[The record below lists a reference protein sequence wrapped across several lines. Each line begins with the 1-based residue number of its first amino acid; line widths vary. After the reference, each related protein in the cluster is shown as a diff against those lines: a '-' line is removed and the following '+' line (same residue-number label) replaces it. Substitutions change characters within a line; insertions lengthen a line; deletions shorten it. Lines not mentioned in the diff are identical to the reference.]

1 MLLYPILNNTINLVL
16 LRKFKLFG
24 KMPNSNTSIIM
35 KGPKEFWIKNMVCS
49 RCLKVIKQELQE
61 LGVTVL
67 SLELGR
73 LLVEAPKKTSNEI
86 VEAVTTVLHANNFE
100 IVQNEEEML
109 TERIKIILI
118 EQLQELP
125 LHIKVKTSELLAS
138 RLHKDYKTL
147 SRLFSANQQTTIEK
161 YFIKLKIEK
170 VKELI
175 QLKQHS
181 FSDIGYLLDY
191 SSVNHLSRQFK
202 EVVGMSMTDY
212 KNTGNWKRNFYDE
225 II

>member
-1 MLLYPILNNTINLVL
+1 
-16 LRKFKLFG
+16 
-24 KMPNSNTSIIM
+24 M
-35 KGPKEFWIKNMVCS
+35 KGLKEFWIKNMVCS

-73 LLVEAPKKTSNEI
+73 LMVEAPKKTSKEI
-86 VEAVTTVLHANNFE
+86 LEAVTTVLHANDFE
-100 IVQNEEEML
+100 IVQKEEEML
-109 TERIKIILI
+109 VERMKIILI

-138 RLHKDYKTL
+138 SLHKDYKTL
-147 SRLFSANQQTTIEK
+147 SKLFSANEQTTLEK

-175 QLKQHS
+175 QLKQLS

-202 EVVGMSMTDY
+202 EGVGMSMTDY
-212 KNTGNWKRNFYDE
+212 KNTEKWKRNFYDE

>member
-1 MLLYPILNNTINLVL
+1 
-16 LRKFKLFG
+16 
-24 KMPNSNTSIIM
+24 M

-181 FSDIGYLLDY
+181 FSDIGCLLDY

-212 KNTGNWKRNFYDE
+212 KNTEKWKRNFYDE

>member
-1 MLLYPILNNTINLVL
+1 
-16 LRKFKLFG
+16 
-24 KMPNSNTSIIM
+24 MPNSNTSIIM

-86 VEAVTTVLHANNFE
+86 VEAVTTVLHANDFE
-100 IVQNEEEML
+100 IVQKEEEML

-125 LHIKVKTSELLAS
+125 LHIKVKTSELLS
-138 RLHKDYKTL
+138 SGLHRDYKTL
-147 SRLFSANQQTTIEK
+147 SRLFSAQEQTTIEK

-202 EVVGMSMTDY
+202 DVIGVSMTDY
-212 KNTGNWKRNFYDE
+212 KNAEDWKRNFYDE

>member
-1 MLLYPILNNTINLVL
+1 MSV
-16 LRKFKLFG
+16 
-24 KMPNSNTSIIM
+24 
-35 KGPKEFWIKNMVCS
+35 PKEFLIKNMVCS

-73 LLVEAPKKTSNEI
+73 LMVEAPKKTSKEI
-86 VEAVTTVLHANNFE
+86 LEAVTTVLHANDFE
-100 IVQNEEEML
+100 IVQKEDEML
-109 TERIKIILI
+109 VERMKIILI

-138 RLHKDYKTL
+138 SLHKDYKTL
-147 SRLFSANQQTTIEK
+147 SKLFSANEQTTLEK

-175 QLKQHS
+175 QLKQLS

-212 KNTGNWKRNFYDE
+212 KNTEKWKRNFYDE

>member
-1 MLLYPILNNTINLVL
+1 LYPIPNNTINLIL
-16 LRKFKLFG
+16 LRKLQAIWQNA
-24 KMPNSNTSIIM
+24 NSNTSIIM
-35 KGPKEFWIKNMVCS
+35 KGLKEFWIKNMVCS

-73 LLVEAPKKTSNEI
+73 LLVEAPKKTSSEI
-86 VEAVTTVLHANNFE
+86 VNAVTTVLHANDFE
-100 IVQNEEEML
+100 IVQKEDEML
-109 TERIKIILI
+109 VERMKIILI

-138 RLHKDYKTL
+138 SLHKDYKSL
-147 SRLFSANQQTTIEK
+147 SKLFSANEQTTLEK

-175 QLKQHS
+175 QLKQLS

-212 KNTGNWKRNFYDE
+212 KNTENWKRNFYDE

>member
-1 MLLYPILNNTINLVL
+1 
-16 LRKFKLFG
+16 
-24 KMPNSNTSIIM
+24 MPNSNTSIIM
-35 KGPKEFWIKNMVCS
+35 KEPKEFWIKNMVCS
-49 RCLKVIKQELQE
+49 RCLKVIQQELQE
-61 LGVTVL
+61 VGITVL

-86 VEAVTTVLHANNFE
+86 VEAVTTVLHANDFE
-100 IVQNEEEML
+100 IVQKEEEML
-109 TERIKIILI
+109 VERMKVILI

-147 SRLFSANQQTTIEK
+147 SKLFSANEQTTLEK

>member
-1 MLLYPILNNTINLVL
+1 
-16 LRKFKLFG
+16 
-24 KMPNSNTSIIM
+24 
-35 KGPKEFWIKNMVCS
+35 MVCN

-73 LLVEAPKKTSNEI
+73 LLVEAPKKTCDEI
-86 VEAVTTVLHANNFE
+86 NTAVTTVLHANDFE
-100 IVQNEEEML
+100 IVQNEDEML

-125 LHIKVKTSELLAS
+125 LLIKVKTSELLAS

-212 KNTGNWKRNFYDE
+212 KNTGSWKRNFYDE

>member
-1 MLLYPILNNTINLVL
+1 M
-16 LRKFKLFG
+16 
-24 KMPNSNTSIIM
+24 SS
-35 KGPKEFWIKNMVCS
+35 PKEFWIKNMVCN

-61 LGVTVL
+61 LGLTVL

-73 LLVEAPKKTSNEI
+73 LLVEATNKTDSNI
-86 VEAVTTVLHANNFE
+86 TGDVTKVLLSNGFE
-100 IVQNEEEML
+100 IVKSEEEML
-109 TERIKIILI
+109 LERIKIILI

-125 LHIKVKTSELLAS
+125 LNIKVKTSELLSSALN
-138 RLHKDYKTL
+138 RDYKTL
-147 SRLFSANQQTTIEK
+147 SKLFSANEKTTIEK
-161 YFIKLKIEK
+161 YFIKLKTEK
-170 VKELI
+170 AKELI

-202 EVVGMSMTDY
+202 DVVGMSMTDY
-212 KNTGNWKRNFYDE
+212 KNAENWKRNFYDE

>member
-1 MLLYPILNNTINLVL
+1 MDLQ
-16 LRKFKLFG
+16 R
-24 KMPNSNTSIIM
+24 
-35 KGPKEFWIKNMVCS
+35 EFWINNMVCS

-86 VEAVTTVLHANNFE
+86 VEAVTTVLHANDFE
-100 IVQNEEEML
+100 IVQKEEEML

-125 LHIKVKTSELLAS
+125 LHIKVKTSELLS
-138 RLHKDYKTL
+138 SGLHRDYKTL
-147 SRLFSANQQTTIEK
+147 SRLFSAQEQTTIEK

-202 EVVGMSMTDY
+202 DVIGVSMTDY
-212 KNTGNWKRNFYDE
+212 KNAEDWKRNFYDE

>member
-1 MLLYPILNNTINLVL
+1 MS
-16 LRKFKLFG
+16 K
-24 KMPNSNTSIIM
+24 
-35 KGPKEFWIKNMVCS
+35 PKEFWIKNMVCN
-49 RCLKVIKQELQE
+49 RCLKVIMQELQE
-61 LGVTVL
+61 LEVTVL

-73 LLVEAPKKTSNEI
+73 LLVEAPNKTDSEI
-86 VEAVTTVLHANNFE
+86 INAVTTVLHANDFE

-109 TERIKIILI
+109 VERIKIILI

-138 RLHKDYKTL
+138 SLHREYKTL
-147 SRLFSANQQTTIEK
+147 SKLFSANQQTTIEK

-202 EVVGMSMTDY
+202 EVIGVSMTDY
-212 KNTGNWKRNFYDE
+212 KNTENWKRNFYDE
-225 II
+225 IM

>member
-1 MLLYPILNNTINLVL
+1 MST
-16 LRKFKLFG
+16 
-24 KMPNSNTSIIM
+24 
-35 KGPKEFWIKNMVCS
+35 PKEFWIKNMVCN

-61 LGVTVL
+61 LGVTIL

-73 LLVEAPKKTSNEI
+73 LLVEAPKKTNKEI
-86 VEAVTTVLHANNFE
+86 VIAVTSVLHTNDFE
-100 IVQNEEEML
+100 IVQTEEEML

-118 EQLQELP
+118 EELQELP

-138 RLHKDYKTL
+138 TLHRDYKTL
-147 SRLFSANQQTTIEK
+147 SKLFSANEKTTIEK

-170 VKELI
+170 AKELI

-181 FSDIGYLLDY
+181 FSDVGYLLDY
-191 SSVNHLSRQFK
+191 SSINHLSRQFK
-202 EVVGMSMTDY
+202 EVVGISMSDY
-212 KNTGNWKRNFYDE
+212 KNTEGWKRNFYDE

>member
-1 MLLYPILNNTINLVL
+1 
-16 LRKFKLFG
+16 
-24 KMPNSNTSIIM
+24 M
-35 KGPKEFWIKNMVCS
+35 KGLKEFWIKNMVCS

-73 LLVEAPKKTSNEI
+73 LLVEAPKKTSSEI
-86 VEAVTTVLHANNFE
+86 VNAVTTVLHANDFE

-202 EVVGMSMTDY
+202 DVIGVSMTDY
-212 KNTGNWKRNFYDE
+212 KNAEDWKRNFYDE

>member
-1 MLLYPILNNTINLVL
+1 MRAPQ
-16 LRKFKLFG
+16 
-24 KMPNSNTSIIM
+24 
-35 KGPKEFWIKNMVCS
+35 EFWIKNMVCS

-61 LGVTVL
+61 LGATVV
-67 SLELGR
+67 SLELGK
-73 LLVEAPKKTSNEI
+73 LQVEAINMTNEEI
-86 VEAVTTVLHANNFE
+86 VKSVSEVLHRNGFE
-100 IVQNEEEML
+100 IVQSDQEML
-109 TERIKIILI
+109 VEKIKIILI
-118 EQLQELP
+118 ELLVDLP
-125 LHIKVKTSELLAS
+125 LHIKVNISELLATA
-138 RLHKDYKTL
+138 LHRDYKTL
-147 SRLFSANQQTTIEK
+147 SKLFSSLEKTTIEK

-202 EVVGMSMTDY
+202 DVVGLSMTDY
-212 KNTGNWKRNFYDE
+212 KNSENWKRSFYDE

>member
-1 MLLYPILNNTINLVL
+1 MST
-16 LRKFKLFG
+16 
-24 KMPNSNTSIIM
+24 T
-35 KGPKEFWIKNMVCS
+35 KEFWIKNMVCN
-49 RCLKVIKQELQE
+49 RCLKVIRQELLE

-73 LLVEAPKKTSNEI
+73 LSVEALGKTNNEI
-86 VEAVTTVLHANNFE
+86 VDIVTNVLHANDFE
-100 IVQNEEEML
+100 IVKTEEDML
-109 TERIKIILI
+109 VERIKIILI
-118 EQLQELP
+118 EELQELP

-138 RLHKDYKTL
+138 TLHRDYKTL
-147 SRLFSANQQTTIEK
+147 SKLFSANEKTTIEK

-170 VKELI
+170 AKELI

-181 FSDIGYLLDY
+181 FSDVGYMLDY

-202 EVVGMSMTDY
+202 DVVGMSMTDY
-212 KNTGNWKRNFYDE
+212 KNTQNWKRSFYDE

>member
-1 MLLYPILNNTINLVL
+1 MS
-16 LRKFKLFG
+16 K
-24 KMPNSNTSIIM
+24 
-35 KGPKEFWIKNMVCS
+35 PKEFWIKNMVCN
-49 RCLKVIKQELQE
+49 RCLKVIMQELQE
-61 LGVTVL
+61 LEVTVL

-73 LLVEAPKKTSNEI
+73 LLVEAPNKTDNEI
-86 VEAVTTVLHANNFE
+86 INAVTTVLHANDFE

-109 TERIKIILI
+109 VERIKIILI

-138 RLHKDYKTL
+138 SLHREYKTL
-147 SRLFSANQQTTIEK
+147 SKLFSANQQTTIEK

-202 EVVGMSMTDY
+202 EVIGVSMTDY
-212 KNTGNWKRNFYDE
+212 KNTENWKRNFYDE
-225 II
+225 IM

>member
-1 MLLYPILNNTINLVL
+1 
-16 LRKFKLFG
+16 
-24 KMPNSNTSIIM
+24 M
-35 KGPKEFWIKNMVCS
+35 KEPKEFWIKNMVCN

-61 LGVTVL
+61 LDVTVL

-73 LLVEAPKKTSNEI
+73 LLVEASNKTNNEI
-86 VEAVTTVLHANNFE
+86 IEAVTAVLHANDFE
-100 IVQNEEEML
+100 IVESEDELL

-125 LHIKVKTSELLAS
+125 LHIKIKISELLAS
-138 RLHKDYKTL
+138 SLHRDYKIL
-147 SRLFSANQQTTIEK
+147 SKLFSTNEKTTIEK

-170 VKELI
+170 VRELI
-175 QLKQHS
+175 QLKQYS

-191 SSVNHLSRQFK
+191 SSINHLSRQFK
-202 EVVGMSMTDY
+202 EVVGMSMNDY
-212 KNTGNWKRNFYDE
+212 KNTENWKQNFYDE

>member
-1 MLLYPILNNTINLVL
+1 MA
-16 LRKFKLFG
+16 
-24 KMPNSNTSIIM
+24 NSSISIIM
-35 KGPKEFWIKNMVCS
+35 KGLKEFWIKNMVCS

-73 LLVEAPKKTSNEI
+73 LLVEAPKKTSKEI
-86 VEAVTTVLHANNFE
+86 LEAVTTVLHANDFE
-100 IVQNEEEML
+100 IVQKEEEML
-109 TERIKIILI
+109 VERMKIILI

-138 RLHKDYKTL
+138 SLHKDYKTL
-147 SRLFSANQQTTIEK
+147 SKLFSANEQTTLEK

-175 QLKQHS
+175 QLKQLS

-212 KNTGNWKRNFYDE
+212 KNTEKWKRNFYDE

>member
-1 MLLYPILNNTINLVL
+1 MSQPI
-16 LRKFKLFG
+16 
-24 KMPNSNTSIIM
+24 
-35 KGPKEFWIKNMVCS
+35 EFWIKNMVCS

-61 LGVTVL
+61 LGVNIL

-73 LLVEAPKKTSNEI
+73 LLVEAPKKTSDKIINDI
-86 VEAVTTVLHANNFE
+86 TNILHANNFE
-100 IVQNEEEML
+100 IVKSEEEML
-109 TERIKIILI
+109 VERIKIILI

-125 LHIKVKTSELLAS
+125 LHIKVKTSELLS
-138 RLHKDYKTL
+138 SELHRDYKNL
-147 SRLFSANQQTTIEK
+147 SKLFSSMEEITIEK

-181 FSDIGYLLDY
+181 FSDIGHLLDY

-202 EVVGMSMTDY
+202 EVIGMSMTDY
-212 KNTGNWKRNFYDE
+212 KNTENWKRSFYDE

>member
-1 MLLYPILNNTINLVL
+1 MS
-16 LRKFKLFG
+16 K
-24 KMPNSNTSIIM
+24 
-35 KGPKEFWIKNMVCS
+35 PKEFWIKNMVCN
-49 RCLKVIKQELQE
+49 RCLKVIMQELQE
-61 LGVTVL
+61 LEVTVI

-73 LLVEAPKKTSNEI
+73 LLVEAPNKTDNEI
-86 VEAVTTVLHANNFE
+86 INAVTTVLHANDFE

-109 TERIKIILI
+109 VERIKIILI

-138 RLHKDYKTL
+138 SLHREYKTL
-147 SRLFSANQQTTIEK
+147 SKLFSANQQTTIEK

-202 EVVGMSMTDY
+202 EVIGVSMTDY
-212 KNTGNWKRNFYDE
+212 KNTENWKRNFYDE
-225 II
+225 IM

>member
-1 MLLYPILNNTINLVL
+1 MIT
-16 LRKFKLFG
+16 
-24 KMPNSNTSIIM
+24 MSTS
-35 KGPKEFWIKNMVCS
+35 KEFWIKNMVCS
-49 RCLKVIKQELQE
+49 RCLKVIKQELHA
-61 LGVTVL
+61 LGVPVL

-73 LLVEAPKKTSNEI
+73 LLIDNTNETDSTIIGKVTNTLLSNG
-86 VEAVTTVLHANNFE
+86 FE
-100 IVQNEEEML
+100 IVQSEEEMCV
-109 TERIKIILI
+109 ERIKIILI

-125 LHIKVKTSELLAS
+125 LNIKVKTSELLAS
-138 RLHKDYKTL
+138 ALNRDYKTV
-147 SRLFSANQQTTIEK
+147 SKMFSTNEKTTIEK

-170 VKELI
+170 AKELI

-202 EVVGMSMTDY
+202 DVVGMSMTDY
-212 KNTGNWKRNFYDE
+212 KNTENWKRSFYDE

>member
-1 MLLYPILNNTINLVL
+1 MS
-16 LRKFKLFG
+16 K
-24 KMPNSNTSIIM
+24 
-35 KGPKEFWIKNMVCS
+35 PKEFWIKNMVCN
-49 RCLKVIKQELQE
+49 RCLKVIMQELQE
-61 LGVTVL
+61 LEVTVL

-73 LLVEAPKKTSNEI
+73 LLVEAPNKTDSEI
-86 VEAVTTVLHANNFE
+86 INAVTTVLHANDFE

-109 TERIKIILI
+109 VERIKIILI

-138 RLHKDYKTL
+138 SLHREYKTL
-147 SRLFSANQQTTIEK
+147 SKLFSANQQTTIEK

-202 EVVGMSMTDY
+202 DVVGMSMTDY
-212 KNTGNWKRNFYDE
+212 KNTENWKRSFYDE

>member
-1 MLLYPILNNTINLVL
+1 
-16 LRKFKLFG
+16 
-24 KMPNSNTSIIM
+24 M
-35 KGPKEFWIKNMVCS
+35 KEPKEFWIKNMVCS
-49 RCLKVIKQELQE
+49 RCLKVIQQELQE
-61 LGVTVL
+61 VGITVL

-86 VEAVTTVLHANNFE
+86 VEAVTTVLHANDFE
-100 IVQNEEEML
+100 IVQKEEEML
-109 TERIKIILI
+109 VERMKVILI

-147 SRLFSANQQTTIEK
+147 SKLFSANEQTTLEK

-181 FSDIGYLLDY
+181 FSDIGHLLDY

-202 EVVGMSMTDY
+202 EVIGMSMTDY
-212 KNTGNWKRNFYDE
+212 KNTENWKRSFYDE

>member
-1 MLLYPILNNTINLVL
+1 MQ
-16 LRKFKLFG
+16 
-24 KMPNSNTSIIM
+24 NSTTSIIT
-35 KGPKEFWIKNMVCS
+35 KEPKEFWIKNMVCS
-49 RCLKVIKQELQE
+49 RCLKVIKQELRE
-61 LGVTVL
+61 VGVTVV

-86 VEAVTTVLHANNFE
+86 VNAVTTVLQANDFE

-109 TERIKIILI
+109 IERIKIILI

-125 LHIKVKTSELLAS
+125 LHIKVKISELLAS
-138 RLHKDYKTL
+138 NLQRDYKTL
-147 SRLFSANQQTTIEK
+147 SKLFSANEKTTIEK

-175 QLKQHS
+175 QLKQYS
-181 FSDIGYLLDY
+181 FSDVAYILDY
-191 SSVNHLSRQFK
+191 SSINHLSRQFK
-202 EVVGMSMTDY
+202 EIVGMSMTDY
-212 KNTGNWKRNFYDE
+212 KNTEKWKRNFYDE

>member
-1 MLLYPILNNTINLVL
+1 MSLILNGNTL
-16 LRKFKLFG
+16 
-24 KMPNSNTSIIM
+24 NTMSQPI
-35 KGPKEFWIKNMVCS
+35 EFWIKNMVCS

-61 LGVTVL
+61 LGVNIL

-73 LLVEAPKKTSNEI
+73 LLVEAPKKTSDKIINDI
-86 VEAVTTVLHANNFE
+86 TNILHANNFE
-100 IVQNEEEML
+100 IVKSEEEML
-109 TERIKIILI
+109 VERIKIILI

-125 LHIKVKTSELLAS
+125 LHIKVKTSELLS
-138 RLHKDYKTL
+138 SELHRDYKKL
-147 SRLFSANQQTTIEK
+147 SKLFSSMEETTIEK

-181 FSDIGYLLDY
+181 FSDIGHLLDY

-202 EVVGMSMTDY
+202 EVIGMSMTDY
-212 KNTGNWKRNFYDE
+212 KNTENWKRSFYDE

>member
-1 MLLYPILNNTINLVL
+1 MNI
-16 LRKFKLFG
+16 
-24 KMPNSNTSIIM
+24 
-35 KGPKEFWIKNMVCS
+35 PKEFWIKNMVCN

-61 LGVTVL
+61 FGVSIL

-73 LLVEAPKKTSNEI
+73 LLIEVTNETDVAITDKVSDVLISNG
-86 VEAVTTVLHANNFE
+86 FK
-100 IVQNEEEML
+100 IVQSEGEML
-109 TERIKIILI
+109 IERIKILLI
-118 EQLQELP
+118 EQLVELP
-125 LHIKVKTSELLAS
+125 LNIKIKTSELLTSA
-138 RLHKDYKTL
+138 LHREYKIL
-147 SRLFSANQQTTIEK
+147 SKLFSSNEKITIEK

-175 QLKQHS
+175 QLRHQS
-181 FSDIGYLLDY
+181 FSDIGYLLNY

-212 KNTGNWKRNFYDE
+212 KNTENWRRNFYDE

>member
-1 MLLYPILNNTINLVL
+1 
-16 LRKFKLFG
+16 
-24 KMPNSNTSIIM
+24 M
-35 KGPKEFWIKNMVCS
+35 KGLKEFWIKNMVCS

-73 LLVEAPKKTSNEI
+73 LLVEAPKKTSSEI
-86 VEAVTTVLHANNFE
+86 VNAVTTVLHANDFE
-100 IVQNEEEML
+100 IVQKEEEML
-109 TERIKIILI
+109 VERMKIILI

-138 RLHKDYKTL
+138 SLHKDYKTL
-147 SRLFSANQQTTIEK
+147 SKLFSANEQTTLEK

>member
-1 MLLYPILNNTINLVL
+1 M
-16 LRKFKLFG
+16 RK
-24 KMPNSNTSIIM
+24 
-35 KGPKEFWIKNMVCS
+35 PKEFWIKNMVCN

-61 LGVTVL
+61 LGVSIL

-73 LLVEAPKKTSNEI
+73 LLVEATNETNNEI
-86 VEAVTTVLHANNFE
+86 VFAVTSVLHTNDFE
-100 IVQNEEEML
+100 IVQTEEEML

-118 EQLQELP
+118 EELHELP
-125 LHIKVKTSELLAS
+125 LHIKIKISELLAS
-138 RLHKDYKTL
+138 TLHRDYKVL
-147 SRLFSANQQTTIEK
+147 SKLFSANEKTTIEK

-170 VKELI
+170 VKELV

-202 EVVGMSMTDY
+202 EVAGISMTDY
-212 KNTGNWKRNFYDE
+212 KNTESWKRNFYDE

>member
-1 MLLYPILNNTINLVL
+1 M
-16 LRKFKLFG
+16 RE
-24 KMPNSNTSIIM
+24 
-35 KGPKEFWIKNMVCS
+35 PKEFWIKNMVCN

-86 VEAVTTVLHANNFE
+86 NTTVTTVLHANDFE
-100 IVQNEEEML
+100 IVHNEEEML
-109 TERIKIILI
+109 VERIKIILI

-138 RLHKDYKTL
+138 SLHKDYKTL
-147 SRLFSANQQTTIEK
+147 SKMFSANEKATIEK

-175 QLKQHS
+175 QLKMYS
-181 FSDIGYLLDY
+181 FSDISYLLDY
-191 SSVNHLSRQFK
+191 SSINHLSRQFK

-212 KNTGNWKRNFYDE
+212 KNTENWKRNFYDE

>member
-1 MLLYPILNNTINLVL
+1 
-16 LRKFKLFG
+16 
-24 KMPNSNTSIIM
+24 M
-35 KGPKEFWIKNMVCS
+35 KGLKEFWIKNMVCS

-73 LLVEAPKKTSNEI
+73 LLVEAPKKTSSEI
-86 VEAVTTVLHANNFE
+86 VNAVTTVLHANDFE
-100 IVQNEEEML
+100 IVQKEDEML
-109 TERIKIILI
+109 VERMKIILI
-118 EQLQELP
+118 EQLVDLP
-125 LHIKVKTSELLAS
+125 LDIKVKTSELLAS
-138 RLHKDYKTL
+138 ALHRDYKTL
-147 SRLFSANQQTTIEK
+147 SKLFSSKEKTTVEK

-170 VKELI
+170 AKELI
-175 QLKQHS
+175 QLKQHT

>member
-1 MLLYPILNNTINLVL
+1 MS
-16 LRKFKLFG
+16 K
-24 KMPNSNTSIIM
+24 S
-35 KGPKEFWIKNMVCS
+35 KEFWIKNMVCN
-49 RCLKVIKQELQE
+49 RCLKVIRQELQE
-61 LGVTVL
+61 IGVTVL

-73 LLVEAPKKTSNEI
+73 LLIEAPTKTKNDI
-86 VEAVTTVLHANNFE
+86 INAVTTVLHANDFE

-109 TERIKIILI
+109 VERIKIILI

-125 LHIKVKTSELLAS
+125 PYIKVKISELLAS
-138 RLHKDYKTL
+138 NFQCDYKTL
-147 SRLFSANQQTTIEK
+147 SKLFSVNEQTTIEK

-191 SSVNHLSRQFK
+191 SSINHLSRQFK
-202 EVVGMSMTDY
+202 EVIGVSMTDY
-212 KNTGNWKRNFYDE
+212 KNTENWKRNYYDE

>member
-1 MLLYPILNNTINLVL
+1 MS
-16 LRKFKLFG
+16 K
-24 KMPNSNTSIIM
+24 
-35 KGPKEFWIKNMVCS
+35 PKEFWIKNMVCN
-49 RCLKVIKQELQE
+49 RCLKVIKQELQA

-73 LLVEAPKKTSNEI
+73 LLVEAPKKTKTEI
-86 VEAVTTVLHANNFE
+86 INDVTNVLHANGFE
-100 IVQNEEEML
+100 IVQSEEDML
-109 TERIKIILI
+109 VERIKIILI
-118 EQLQELP
+118 EALQELP
-125 LHIKVKTSELLAS
+125 LNIKVKTSELLAS
-138 RLHKDYKTL
+138 TLHRDYKIL
-147 SRLFSANQQTTIEK
+147 SKLFSANEKTTIEK

-191 SSVNHLSRQFK
+191 CSVNHLSRQFK

-212 KNTGNWKRNFYDE
+212 KNTENWKRNFYDE

>member
-1 MLLYPILNNTINLVL
+1 MPYKLLSIA
-16 LRKFKLFG
+16 R
-24 KMPNSNTSIIM
+24 NSNTSYIM
-35 KGPKEFWIKNMVCS
+35 SSPKEFWIKNMVCS

-86 VEAVTTVLHANNFE
+86 VEAVTTVLHANDFE
-100 IVQNEEEML
+100 IVQKEEEML
-109 TERIKIILI
+109 VERMKVILI

-147 SRLFSANQQTTIEK
+147 SKLFSANEQTTLEK